1 MAIVKEIKSR
11 WGGTILVDDSAYRG
25 VPEAELQR
33 RRDETGRVI
42 LEIDRRVQLAR
53 LAAENNERQGA
64 TT

>member
-11 WGGTILVDDSAYRG
+11 WGGVIRVADDAYRD

-33 RRDETGRVI
+33 RRNETGRVI
-42 LEIDRRVQLAR
+42 LEIDRRAQMEKLAQ
-53 LAAENNERQGA
+53 ERGQ